1 MSFLDSLKALFGG
14 GKKPAAPASTPEPA
28 AKQQQQLPKQPAT
41 NNSTVSRP
49 TNRQVFEGRRTE
61 APEWAQGLSASE
73 LIGVLK
79 QNNKCKFV
87 PLFEMKTIMTT
98 KVGPDGN
105 LVPEYNGVAGSC
117 GAVKAVGLKIAQQ
130 NGLQSAY
137 RYFDLNNAYRCCCDN
152 PKKCPFYQMAVG
164 ENETVNARRH

>member
-14 GKKPAAPASTPEPA
+14 SKKPAAPAPA
-28 AKQQQQLPKQPAT
+28 AAPAANQQQGQQPPT

-49 TNRQVFEGRRTE
+49 TNRQVFEGRRVE

-117 GAVKAVGLKIAQQ
+117 GAVKAVGMKVAQQ
-130 NGLQSAY
+130 NGMQSAY

-152 PKKCPFYQMAVG
+152 PKKCPFYLNAVG

>member
-14 GKKPAAPASTPEPA
+14 SKKPVAPTPAPAA
-28 AKQQQQLPKQPAT
+28 NQQQQAQPAA

-49 TNRQVFEGRRTE
+49 KNKQVFEGRHTE
-61 APEWAQGLSASE
+61 TPEWAQGLSASE

-117 GAVKAVGLKIAQQ
+117 GAVKAVGLKVAQQ

-137 RYFDLNNAYRCCCDN
+137 RYFDLNNAYRACCDN
-152 PKKCPFYQMAVG
+152 PRKCPFFLFAES
-164 ENETVNARRH
+164 ENEAVNARRR